1 MWLLV
6 SVGELPYHTPLSSIF
21 STFSCRKW
29 CLIERFPQ
37 VLAKKLGFVLRL
49 FDVGFPMGLC
59 YSWIVGSWFFHLGV
73 CFFRP
78 PIGSVLLRCLS
89 HYCRS
94 LLTLLLGVTGVRG
107 RLRGWGLLACCC
119 SPCRILSLLFLVCCW
134 WRSVGCP
141 VWWLLLD
148 TVFVAWPEWVQLRC

>member
-1 MWLLV
+1 MSLGFPNGV
-6 SVGELPYHTPLSSIF
+6 LPYHTPLSSIF
-21 STFSCRKW
+21 STTNCRKW
-29 CLIERFPQ
+29 CLVDRLP
-37 VLAKKLGFVLRL
+37 LGLTKKLGFVLGL
-49 FDVGFPMGLC
+49 FDVGFPMGLG
-59 YSWIVGSWFFHLGV
+59 YSWFVDCQFVLLGV

-94 LLTLLLGVTGVRG
+94 LLIPLMGVPGVRG
-107 RLRGWGLLACCC
+107 RLRGWGLLAYCC
-119 SPCRILSLLFLVCCW
+119 SRCRILSWLLLVCCC

-148 TVFVAWPEWVQLRC
+148 AVLVAWPEWVRLQC